1 MGTLVLVLACT
12 GSQVVITGDGSA
24 DSGRTPVGDSVEVV
38 PGDTAETVDTG
49 DTAEMPSDDE
59 LYEAFFDVGVIQE
72 VDIELSQASINRL
85 NNVDGRTYV
94 EGNVVVNGY
103 RFDNVGVRFK
113 GSSTYTDLDCSDGY
127 CKAGFK
133 IKFDEFVPGQKFGDL
148 ERVTLNNMV
157 SDYTQSKEVIVYGL
171 LAEHSQL
178 ASRANYARVTL
189 NGEAWGLY
197 ANVETADDEWLKRR
211 FEDPTGNFWGT
222 ASYYGDFY
230 GPYLDTGWVS
240 KSGDGDSS
248 LLWAVTVALDSYG
261 GDFFGE
267 LGSLVNTDQWLEY
280 WAWCAAVGNY
290 DGYPFTLN
298 DVLIYADPA
307 DGNRFVF
314 APWGTDESWAE
325 YELSGQTWSV
335 VGGRLG
341 TACLYDQA
349 CVDELLVHIGEA
361 VDQYDQ
367 SEVLA
372 RAQAAWDL
380 SENDALT
387 DPKRPFTADYVW
399 YYRDYY
405 ADLMPRYGDYVR
417 GKAGL

>member
-1 MGTLVLVLACT
+1 MTTLLLALACP
-12 GSQVVITGDGSA
+12 GDQVIISGD
-24 DSGRTPVGDSVEVV
+24 TPVDTGNPVPDDSVETV
-38 PGDTAETVDTG
+38 PGDTSEPVDSGDTG
-49 DTAEMPSDDE
+49 EMPSDDE
-59 LYEAFFDVGVIQE
+59 LYERFFDVNVIQ
-72 VDIELSQASINRL
+72 VIDIELSQASINRL

-113 GSSTYTDLDCSDGY
+113 GSSTYTDLDCGDGY
-127 CKAGFK
+127 CKASFK
-133 IKFDEFVPGQKFGDL
+133 IKFDEFVAGQKFGDL
-148 ERVTLNNMV
+148 ERVTLNNMMT
-157 SDYTQSKEVIVYGL
+157 DYTQSKEVIVYGL

-189 NGEAWGLY
+189 NGESWGLY

-211 FEDPTGNFWGT
+211 FADPSGNFWGT
-222 ASYYGDFY
+222 AYYYGDFY

-240 KSGDGDSS
+240 KSGDGDQSQ
-248 LLWAVTVALDSYG
+248 LWAVTVALDAYR

-267 LGSLVNTDQWLEY
+267 LGGLINTDQWLDY
-280 WAWCAAVGNY
+280 WAWCAVVGNY

-325 YELSGQTWSV
+325 YELSGQTWNA

-349 CVDELLVHIGEA
+349 CVDELLVHINTAIEL
-361 VDQYDQ
+361 YDE

-380 SENDALT
+380 SEADVLT
-387 DPKRPFTADYVW
+387 DDKRPFTVDYVW

-417 GKAGL
+417 GKTGL